1 MATFLQGFVILS
13 ENFGKY
19 SQVTKDCWLEEIKDG
34 KRERADFK
42 KCYKKK
48 ILFASDKRKE
58 ECVLSVGVEGSMA

>member
-1 MATFLQGFVILS
+1 M
-13 ENFGKY
+13 E
-19 SQVTKDCWLEEIKDG
+19 
-34 KRERADFK
+34 RERADFK